1 MIHTYNFIFCW
12 IRNRKEFLQEEPE
25 RIVMGTL
32 ASPID
37 AARLIGEAIESV
49 STEADLTP
57 VVWVGRGHE

>member
-1 MIHTYNFIFCW
+1 
-12 IRNRKEFLQEEPE
+12 
-25 RIVMGTL
+25 MGTL